1 MNVLWIKD
9 GNIGHEKQV
18 RVLLDQLLKN
28 KQLNIIE
35 RTIKG
40 IFPFFTY
47 INDVEENYYD
57 LIIGAGNKTYPL
69 LLDTKKYQK
78 NITKTVAVLTPS
90 FKKDKFDI
98 ICAPY
103 HDEHKLKDINNVIYF
118 KGSLASVSLSEPEE
132 KTILIAIGGK
142 NKHYHFDQKHII
154 SQIKYFI
161 SLHPDKDCY
170 IYNSRRTPTKMND
183 EILSLK
189 NNKNNIYFIDYKNQQ
204 SSSFEHILHK
214 ASSKLITRD
223 SMNMVF
229 ESLSCRGKTYLIDM
243 RIKNKKS
250 KVLNVINNLIKHNE
264 VGSIEFDNP
273 IDGISTMKLK
283 TQNIYND
290 VFAEVEKVEY
300 KLKKLI

>member
-243 RIKNKKS
+243 RVKNKKS
-250 KVLNVINNLIKHNE
+250 KVLNVINDLIKNNE
-264 VGSIEFDNP
+264 IGLIEFSNP
-273 IDGISTMKLK
+273 VDSLSAMKLK

>member
-78 NITKTVAVLTPS
+78 NSTKTIAVLTPS
-90 FKKDKFDI
+90 FKKKKFDI

-132 KTILIAIGGK
+132 KTILIAIGGN

-170 IYNSRRTPTKMND
+170 IFNSRRTPTKMND
-183 EILSLK
+183 QILSIK
-189 NNKNNIYFIDYKNQQ
+189 NNRNNIYFIDYKDKQ
-204 SSSFEHILHK
+204 SSSYENILHK

-229 ESLSCRGKTYLIDM
+229 ESLSCKGKTYLIDM
-243 RIKNKKS
+243 RVKNKKS
-250 KVLNVINNLIKHNE
+250 KVLNVINDLIKNNE
-264 VGSIEFDNP
+264 IGLIEFNNP
-273 IDGISTMKLK
+273 VDSMSAMKLK

>member
-132 KTILIAIGGK
+132 KTILIAIGGN

-170 IYNSRRTPTKMND
+170 IFNSRRTPTNMND
-183 EILSLK
+183 QILSIK
-189 NNKNNIYFIDYKNQQ
+189 NNRNNIYFIDYKNKQ
-204 SSSFEHILHK
+204 SSSYENILHK

-229 ESLSCRGKTYLIDM
+229 ESLSCKGKTYLIDM
-243 RIKNKKS
+243 RVKNKKS
-250 KVLNVINNLIKHNE
+250 KVLNVINDLIKNNE
-264 VGSIEFDNP
+264 IGLIELSNP
-273 IDGISTMKLK
+273 VDSMSAMKLK

>member
-78 NITKTVAVLTPS
+78 NITKTIAVLTPS

-118 KGSLASVSLSEPEE
+118 KGSLASVSFSEPEE

-243 RIKNKKS
+243 RVKNKKS

>member
-1 MNVLWIKD
+1 MNVLWVKD

-18 RVLLDQLLKN
+18 KALLDQLLKD
-28 KQLNIIE
+28 KHLNIIE
-35 RTIKG
+35 RSIKG

-78 NITKTVAVLTPS
+78 SNTKAIAVLTPS
-90 FKKDKFDI
+90 FKKRKFDI
-98 ICAPY
+98 ICAPN
-103 HDEHKLKDINNVIYF
+103 HDKHKLKDINNVIYF
-118 KGSLASVSLSEPEE
+118 KGSLVSVSLVEPEE

-161 SLHPDKDCY
+161 SIHPNKDCY
-170 IYNSRRTPTKMND
+170 IFNSRRTPTKINN
-183 EILSLK
+183 EILSIASK
-189 NNKNNIYFIDYKNQQ
+189 KNNIHFIDHKDQN
-204 SSSFEHILHK
+204 SPSFETTLHK

-229 ESLSCRGKTYLIDM
+229 ESLSCKGKTYLIDM
-243 RIKNKKS
+243 KVKNKKS
-250 KVLNVINNLIKHNE
+250 KILDVINDLIKNNE
-264 VGSIEFDNP
+264 IGLIQFDN
-273 IDGISTMKLK
+273 IANGISTMKLK
-283 TQNIYND
+283 EQNKYND

>member
-161 SLHPDKDCY
+161 SLHPDKECY
-170 IYNSRRTPTKMND
+170 IYNSRRTPTKVND

-189 NNKNNIYFIDYKNQQ
+189 NNKNNIYFIDYKNKQ

-243 RIKNKKS
+243 RVKNKKS
-250 KVLNVINNLIKHNE
+250 KVLNVINDLIKNNE
-264 VGSIEFDNP
+264 IGLIEFSNP
-273 IDGISTMKLK
+273 VDSLSAMKLK

>member
-1 MNVLWIKD
+1 
-9 GNIGHEKQV
+9 
-18 RVLLDQLLKN
+18 
-28 KQLNIIE
+28 
-35 RTIKG
+35 
-40 IFPFFTY
+40 
-47 INDVEENYYD
+47 
-57 LIIGAGNKTYPL
+57 
-69 LLDTKKYQK
+69 
-78 NITKTVAVLTPS
+78 
-90 FKKDKFDI
+90 
-98 ICAPY
+98 
-103 HDEHKLKDINNVIYF
+103 
-118 KGSLASVSLSEPEE
+118 
-132 KTILIAIGGK
+132 
-142 NKHYHFDQKHII
+142 
-154 SQIKYFI
+154 
-161 SLHPDKDCY
+161 
-170 IYNSRRTPTKMND
+170 MND

-243 RIKNKKS
+243 RVKNKKS

>member
-229 ESLSCRGKTYLIDM
+229 ESLSCKGKTYLIDM
-243 RIKNKKS
+243 RVKNKKS

>member
-57 LIIGAGNKTYPL
+57 LIIGAGNKAYPL
-69 LLDTKKYQK
+69 LIDTKKYQK
-78 NITKTVAVLTPS
+78 NSTKAVAVLTPS
-90 FKKDKFDI
+90 FKKNKFDI

-118 KGSLASVSLSEPEE
+118 KGSLASVSLNEPDE

-142 NKHYHFDQKHII
+142 NKHYHFDLKHII

-170 IYNSRRTPTKMND
+170 IFNSRRTPTKIND
-183 EILSLK
+183 EIISIK
-189 NNKNNIYFIDYKNQQ
+189 NISNNIFFIDYKDQK
-204 SSSFEHILHK
+204 SPSFESTLHK

-223 SMNMVF
+223 SMNMIF
-229 ESLSCRGKTYLIDM
+229 ESLSCKGKTYLIDM
-243 RIKNKKS
+243 EIKNKRS
-250 KVLNVINNLIKHNE
+250 KVLNVVNNLIKNNE
-264 VGSIEFDNP
+264 IGSIEFDNHV
-273 IDGISTMKLK
+273 DGISTMKLK

>member
-57 LIIGAGNKTYPL
+57 LIIGAGNKAYPL
-69 LLDTKKYQK
+69 LLDTKKHQK
-78 NITKTVAVLTPS
+78 NTTKAVAVLTPS
-90 FKKDKFDI
+90 FKKNKFDI

-118 KGSLASVSLSEPEE
+118 KGSLASVSLNEPDE
-132 KTILIAIGGK
+132 KKILIAIGGK

-223 SMNMVF
+223 SINMVF

-243 RIKNKKS
+243 RVKNKKS
-250 KVLNVINNLIKHNE
+250 KVLNVINDLIKNNE
-264 VGSIEFDNP
+264 IGLIEFSNP
-273 IDGISTMKLK
+273 VDSLSAMKLK

>member
-161 SLHPDKDCY
+161 SLHSDKDCY

-229 ESLSCRGKTYLIDM
+229 ESLSCKGKTYLIDM
-243 RIKNKKS
+243 RVKNKKS
-250 KVLNVINNLIKHNE
+250 KVLNVINDLIKNNE
-264 VGSIEFDNP
+264 IGLIEFSNP
-273 IDGISTMKLK
+273 VDSMSVMKLK
-283 TQNIYND
+283 TQNIHND
-290 VFAEVEKVEY
+290 VFAEVERIEW
-300 KLKKLI
+300 KLRKLI

>member
-161 SLHPDKDCY
+161 SLHSDKDCY

-204 SSSFEHILHK
+204 SSSFEHILHR

-243 RIKNKKS
+243 RVKNKKS

>member
-78 NITKTVAVLTPS
+78 NSTKAVAVLTPS
-90 FKKDKFDI
+90 FKKNKFDI

-118 KGSLASVSLSEPEE
+118 KGSLASVSLNEPDE

-170 IYNSRRTPTKMND
+170 IFNSRRTPAKIND
-183 EILSLK
+183 EIMSIK
-189 NNKNNIYFIDYKNQQ
+189 NISNNIFFIDYKDQK
-204 SSSFEHILHK
+204 SPSFESTLHK
-214 ASSKLITRD
+214 ASLKLITRD
-223 SMNMVF
+223 SMNMIF
-229 ESLSCRGKTYLIDM
+229 ESLSCKGKTYLIDM
-243 RIKNKKS
+243 KIKNKKS
-250 KVLNVINNLIKHNE
+250 KVLNVVNNLIKNNE
-264 VGSIEFDNP
+264 IGSIESNNP
-273 IDGISTMKLK
+273 VDGISTMKLK

>member
-9 GNIGHEKQV
+9 GNIGHENQV

-132 KTILIAIGGK
+132 KTILIAIGGN

-170 IYNSRRTPTKMND
+170 IFNSRRTPTNMND
-183 EILSLK
+183 QILSIK
-189 NNKNNIYFIDYKNQQ
+189 NNRNNIYFIDYKNKQ
-204 SSSFEHILHK
+204 SSSYENILHK

-229 ESLSCRGKTYLIDM
+229 ESLSCKGKTYLIDM
-243 RIKNKKS
+243 RVKNKKS
-250 KVLNVINNLIKHNE
+250 KVLNVINDLIKNNE
-264 VGSIEFDNP
+264 IGLIEFSNP
-273 IDGISTMKLK
+273 VDSMSAMKLK

>member
-47 INDVEENYYD
+47 INDVEENCYD

-118 KGSLASVSLSEPEE
+118 KGSLASVSFIEPEE

-161 SLHPDKDCY
+161 SIHPNKDCY
-170 IYNSRRTPTKMND
+170 IFNSRRTPTKINN
-183 EILSLK
+183 EILSIASK
-189 NNKNNIYFIDYKNQQ
+189 KNNIHFIDHKDQN
-204 SSSFEHILHK
+204 SPSFETTLHK

-229 ESLSCRGKTYLIDM
+229 ESLSCKGKTYLIDM
-243 RIKNKKS
+243 KVKNKKS
-250 KVLNVINNLIKHNE
+250 KILDVINDLIKNNE
-264 VGSIEFDNP
+264 IGLIQFDN
-273 IDGISTMKLK
+273 IANGISTMKLK
-283 TQNIYND
+283 EQNKYND

>member
-161 SLHPDKDCY
+161 SLHSDKDCY

-243 RIKNKKS
+243 RVKNKKS

>member
-204 SSSFEHILHK
+204 SSSFEHILHM

-243 RIKNKKS
+243 RVKNKKS

>member
-78 NITKTVAVLTPS
+78 NITKTIAVLTPS

-170 IYNSRRTPTKMND
+170 IFNSRRTPTKMNN
-183 EILSLK
+183 EILSIR
-189 NNKNNIYFIDYKNQQ
+189 NNKNNIYFIDYKDQQ

-229 ESLSCRGKTYLIDM
+229 ESLSCKGKTYLIDM
-243 RIKNKKS
+243 RVKNKKS

>member
-18 RVLLDQLLKN
+18 RVLLNQLLKN
-28 KQLNIIE
+28 KHLNIIE
-35 RTIKG
+35 RNIKG

-47 INDVEENYYD
+47 VNDIEENYYD
-57 LIIGAGNKTYPL
+57 LIIGAGNKIYQL
-69 LLDTKKYQK
+69 LLDTKKNQK
-78 NITKTVAVLTPS
+78 NTTKTIAVLTPS
-90 FKKDKFDI
+90 FKKNKFDI

-118 KGSLASVSLSEPEE
+118 KGSLASVSLGETEE

-142 NKHYHFDQKHII
+142 NKHYYFDQNHII

-161 SLHPDKDCY
+161 SLHPDKECY
-170 IYNSRRTPTKMND
+170 IFNSRRTPSKINN
-183 EILSLK
+183 EIISIK
-189 NNKNNIYFIDYKNQQ
+189 NMSNNIFFIDCKNQQ
-204 SSSFEHILHK
+204 SHSFETILHK

-223 SMNMVF
+223 SMNMIF
-229 ESLSCRGKTYLIDM
+229 ESLSCKGKTYLMDM

-250 KVLNVINNLIKHNE
+250 KVINVINGLIKNNE
-264 VGSIEFDNP
+264 IGSIEFDNP

-283 TQNIYND
+283 KQNIYND
-290 VFAEVEKVEY
+290 VFAEVERVEY

>member
-78 NITKTVAVLTPS
+78 NNTKTVAVLTPS
-90 FKKDKFDI
+90 FKKNKFDI

-243 RIKNKKS
+243 RVKNKKS
-250 KVLNVINNLIKHNE
+250 KVLNVINDLIKNNE
-264 VGSIEFDNP
+264 IGLIEFSNP
-273 IDGISTMKLK
+273 VDSMSAMKLK

>member
-78 NITKTVAVLTPS
+78 NSTKTIAVLTPS
-90 FKKDKFDI
+90 FKKKKFDI

-103 HDEHKLKDINNVIYF
+103 HDEHKLKDANNVIYF

-132 KTILIAIGGK
+132 KTILIAIGGN
-142 NKHYHFDQKHII
+142 NKHYHFDQKHIV

-170 IYNSRRTPTKMND
+170 IFNSRRTPTNMND
-183 EILSLK
+183 QILSIK
-189 NNKNNIYFIDYKNQQ
+189 NNRNNIYFIDYKDKQ
-204 SSSFEHILHK
+204 SSSYENILHK

-229 ESLSCRGKTYLIDM
+229 ESLSCKGKTYLIDM
-243 RIKNKKS
+243 RVKNKKS
-250 KVLNVINNLIKHNE
+250 KVLNVINDLIKNNE
-264 VGSIEFDNP
+264 IGLIEFSNP
-273 IDGISTMKLK
+273 VDSMSAMKLK

>member
-161 SLHPDKDCY
+161 SLHSDKDCY

-204 SSSFEHILHK
+204 SSSFEDILHR

-243 RIKNKKS
+243 RVKNKKS

-300 KLKKLI
+300 TLKKLI

>member
-35 RTIKG
+35 RTIRG

-57 LIIGAGNKTYPL
+57 LIIGAGNKTYSL

-189 NNKNNIYFIDYKNQQ
+189 NNKNNIYFIDYKDQQ

-229 ESLSCRGKTYLIDM
+229 ESLSCKGKTYLIDM
-243 RIKNKKS
+243 RVKNKKS
-250 KVLNVINNLIKHNE
+250 KVLNVINDLIRNNE
-264 VGSIEFDNP
+264 IGLIEFSNP
-273 IDGISTMKLK
+273 VDSLSAMKLK

>member
-229 ESLSCRGKTYLIDM
+229 ESLSCKGKTYLIDM
-243 RIKNKKS
+243 RVKNKKS
-250 KVLNVINNLIKHNE
+250 KVLNVINDLIKNNE
-264 VGSIEFDNP
+264 IGLIEFNNP
-273 IDGISTMKLK
+273 VDSMSAMKLK

>member
-78 NITKTVAVLTPS
+78 NITKTIAVLTPS

-243 RIKNKKS
+243 RVKNKKS

>member
-35 RTIKG
+35 RTIRG

-132 KTILIAIGGK
+132 KTILIAIGGN
-142 NKHYHFDQKHII
+142 NKHYHFDQQHII

-170 IYNSRRTPTKMND
+170 IFNSRRTPTNMND
-183 EILSLK
+183 QILSIK
-189 NNKNNIYFIDYKNQQ
+189 NNRNNIYFIDYKDKQ
-204 SSSFEHILHK
+204 SSSYENILHK

-229 ESLSCRGKTYLIDM
+229 ESLSCKGKTYLIDM
-243 RIKNKKS
+243 KVKNKKS
-250 KVLNVINNLIKHNE
+250 KVLNVINDLIKNNE
-264 VGSIEFDNP
+264 IGLIEFSNP
-273 IDGISTMKLK
+273 VDSMSSMKLK

>member
-161 SLHPDKDCY
+161 SLHSDKDCY

-204 SSSFEHILHK
+204 SSSFEHILHR

-229 ESLSCRGKTYLIDM
+229 ESLSCKGKTYLIDM
-243 RIKNKKS
+243 RVKNKKS

>member
-57 LIIGAGNKTYPL
+57 LIIGAGNKAYPL

-78 NITKTVAVLTPS
+78 NSTKTIAVLTPS
-90 FKKDKFDI
+90 FKKNKFDI

-142 NKHYHFDQKHII
+142 NKHYYFDQKHII

-170 IYNSRRTPTKMND
+170 IFNSRRTPTNMND
-183 EILSLK
+183 QILSIK
-189 NNKNNIYFIDYKNQQ
+189 NNRNNIYFIDYKNKQ
-204 SSSFEHILHK
+204 SSSYENILHK

-229 ESLSCRGKTYLIDM
+229 ESLSCKGKTYLIDM
-243 RIKNKKS
+243 RVKNKKS
-250 KVLNVINNLIKHNE
+250 KVLNVINDLIKNNE
-264 VGSIEFDNP
+264 IGLIELSNP
-273 IDGISTMKLK
+273 VDSMSAMKLK

>member
-161 SLHPDKDCY
+161 SLHPDKECY
-170 IYNSRRTPTKMND
+170 IYNSRRTPTKVND

-243 RIKNKKS
+243 RVKNKKS

>member
-204 SSSFEHILHK
+204 SSSFEHILHR

-243 RIKNKKS
+243 RVKNKKS

-264 VGSIEFDNP
+264 IGSIEFDNP

>member
-118 KGSLASVSLSEPEE
+118 KGSLASVSLSVPEE
-132 KTILIAIGGK
+132 KTILIAIGGN

-170 IYNSRRTPTKMND
+170 IFNSRRTPTNMND
-183 EILSLK
+183 QILSIK
-189 NNKNNIYFIDYKNQQ
+189 NNRNNIYFIDYKNKQ
-204 SSSFEHILHK
+204 SSSYENILHK

-229 ESLSCRGKTYLIDM
+229 ESLSCKGKTYLIDM
-243 RIKNKKS
+243 RVKNKKS

-264 VGSIEFDNP
+264 IGSIEFDNP
-273 IDGISTMKLK
+273 VDGISTMKLK

>member
-243 RIKNKKS
+243 RVKNKKS
-250 KVLNVINNLIKHNE
+250 KVLNVINDLIKNNE
-264 VGSIEFDNP
+264 IGLIEFSNP
-273 IDGISTMKLK
+273 VDSMSSMKLK

>member
-35 RTIKG
+35 RTIRG

-183 EILSLK
+183 GILSLK

-243 RIKNKKS
+243 RVKNKKS

>member
-1 MNVLWIKD
+1 MNVLWVKD

-18 RVLLDQLLKN
+18 KALLDQLLKD
-28 KQLNIIE
+28 KHLNIIE
-35 RTIKG
+35 RSIKG

-78 NITKTVAVLTPS
+78 SNTKAIAVLTPS
-90 FKKDKFDI
+90 FKKRKFDI
-98 ICAPY
+98 ICAPN
-103 HDEHKLKDINNVIYF
+103 HDKHKLKDINNVIYF
-118 KGSLASVSLSEPEE
+118 KGSLVSVSLVEPEE

-170 IYNSRRTPTKMND
+170 IFNSRRTPTNMND
-183 EILSLK
+183 QILSIK
-189 NNKNNIYFIDYKNQQ
+189 NNRNNIYFIDYKDKQ
-204 SSSFEHILHK
+204 SFSYENILHK

-229 ESLSCRGKTYLIDM
+229 ESLSCKGKTYLIDM
-243 RIKNKKS
+243 RVKNKKS
-250 KVLNVINNLIKHNE
+250 KVLNVINDLIKNNE
-264 VGSIEFDNP
+264 IGLIEFSNP
-273 IDGISTMKLK
+273 VDSMSSMKLK

>member
-78 NITKTVAVLTPS
+78 NITKTIAVLTPS

-161 SLHPDKDCY
+161 SLHPDKECY
-170 IYNSRRTPTKMND
+170 IYNSRRTPTKVND

-229 ESLSCRGKTYLIDM
+229 ESLSCKGKTYLIDM
-243 RIKNKKS
+243 RVKNKKS